1 MISKKVRQI
10 QCNGAAKSER
20 NNSKSTT
27 CALDLDI
34 LGKQIQHL
42 LKVIKNINLFINNT
56 NKTA

>member
-1 MISKKVRQI
+1 MISKKARQI

-20 NNSKSTT
+20 NNSKSAT

-42 LKVIKNINLFINNT
+42 LKVIKKIKSIY
-56 NKTA
+56 KQY